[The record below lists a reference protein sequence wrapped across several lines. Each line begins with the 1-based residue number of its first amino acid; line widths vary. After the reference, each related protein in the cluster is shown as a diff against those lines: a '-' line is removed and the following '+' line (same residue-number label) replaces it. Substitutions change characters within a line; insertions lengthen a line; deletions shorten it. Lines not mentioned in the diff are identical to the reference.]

1 MYLIINIVQVEQ
13 YIDENQLLEDGSKV
27 IVGVSGGA
35 DSVALLD
42 ILHTLKYECVVAHCN
57 FHLRGEESNRD
68 AFFVEELCQK
78 YNLKYERV
86 DFDTEAYAEI
96 HSISIEMAARE
107 LRYNWFEQIRTIHL
121 ADKIAVAHHSD
132 DSVETILLNLT
143 RGTGIRGLTGIAAQ
157 NNNIIRPLL
166 CLSRKDILEYLKDRA
181 LKYVDDSTNNED
193 LYTRNKIRLNIIPL
207 LETIN
212 PSVKDSIIRTGEH
225 LSQVENIYNF
235 YIQQVKADVLSDDS
249 INIRTLIKYL
259 EPEAILYELLAPYNF
274 NTATVRQIFE
284 SIISKS
290 GKIFYSDTHK
300 LIKDREFFIIKK
312 REKLSVDS
320 FLIRE
325 EDRLMSYPL
334 QLSIETIQ
342 IDNGFVIEKNKNIL
356 YLDKDKIKFPLTLRR
371 WHQGDW
377 FIPFGMKGKK
387 KVSDYFTDQ
396 KFTLFEK
403 EEAWLLCSENNIVW
417 IVGERSDDRF
427 KIDKSTT
434 QILKIQITD
443 KPL

>member
-1 MYLIINIVQVEQ
+1 MNIVQVEQ

-284 SIISKS
+284 SIISQS

>member
-1 MYLIINIVQVEQ
+1 M
-13 YIDENQLLEDGSKV
+13 
-27 IVGVSGGA
+27 
-35 DSVALLD
+35 
-42 ILHTLKYECVVAHCN
+42 
-57 FHLRGEESNRD
+57 
-68 AFFVEELCQK
+68 
-78 YNLKYERV
+78 
-86 DFDTEAYAEI
+86 
-96 HSISIEMAARE
+96 
-107 LRYNWFEQIRTIHL
+107 
-121 ADKIAVAHHSD
+121 
-132 DSVETILLNLT
+132 
-143 RGTGIRGLTGIAAQ
+143 
-157 NNNIIRPLL
+157 
-166 CLSRKDILEYLKDRA
+166 LSE
-181 LKYVDDSTNNED
+181 
-193 LYTRNKIRLNIIPL
+193 
-207 LETIN
+207 
-212 PSVKDSIIRTGEH
+212 
-225 LSQVENIYNF
+225 
-235 YIQQVKADVLSDDS
+235 DS

-284 SIISKS
+284 SIISQS

-325 EDRLMSYPL
+325 EDCLMSYPL

-403 EEAWLLCSENNIVW
+403 EEAWLLCSENDIVW
-417 IVGERSDDRF
+417 IVSERSDDRF
-427 KIDKSTT
+427 KIDKSNK

-443 KPL
+443 NPL